1 MWVAEFRFKI
11 IANTTYTEA
20 EKGIRRYLETL
31 IFNGQI
37 LGREFPTHLEQD
49 QFICRVVLPSQEAMR
64 NQSHSPNGLKALAD
78 LAQVGLA
85 YPQTEILGMDL
96 MSHHTDPCEDP
107 DALVLYCRF
116 GQMNSVIY
124 CMEHLAPVPL
134 FLLPPTS
141 KTDHEALIRWQL
153 QYQALDE
160 IQMQQDS
167 VLLAAAED
175 ALQNLQSP
183 LNQQG
188 RQFAQHLTSLL
199 HKPVYYALYRG
210 SSTDCS
216 QEQHRRCPSCQGEW
230 LRPTRLADLFD
241 FQCDRCLLLSNIAW
255 SCQ

>member
-1 MWVAEFRFKI
+1 MWVAELRFKI
-11 IANTTYTEA
+11 IANTTYTDA
-20 EKGIRRYLETL
+20 ESGIRRYLEAL

-37 LGREFPTHLEQD
+37 LGREFPTHLAQD
-49 QFICRVVLPSQEAMR
+49 QFVCRVVIPTQDAMQ
-64 NQSHSPNGLKALAD
+64 NQSHSSKGLRALSD

-85 YPQTEILGMDL
+85 YPQTEILGVDL
-96 MSHHTDPCEDP
+96 MSHHTDPCDAP
-107 DALVLYCRF
+107 DEYVLYCRF
-116 GQMNSVIY
+116 GQMNSVVY
-124 CMEHLAPVPL
+124 CKEHLAPVPL
-134 FLLPPTS
+134 FLFPATD
-141 KTDHEALIRWQL
+141 TADHEALIRWQL

-167 VLLAAAED
+167 VLLHAAED

-188 RQFAQHLTSLL
+188 RQFAQTLSQRLN
-199 HKPVYYALYRG
+199 KPVYYALYRG
-210 SSTDCS
+210 SSHDCS
-216 QEQHRRCPSCQGEW
+216 QEQHRRCPSCNSAW